1 MSEAPSPDPLDV
13 AAALFAR
20 WRERRRAPGG
30 RVPASLRTIACQLLE
45 LAPLELVAE
54 ACAVTPLTLRRWR
67 ERHIGADGLEAE
79 RRATL
84 GSPRSEE
91 PMASAF
97 VALPPPSATAVPPP
111 SDGRTVL
118 SPTLTIERPD
128 GLRVHLHGALDS
140 ATITLLLEAGA
151 GR

>member
-30 RVPASLRTIACQLLE
+30 RVPTSLRTIACQLLDV
-45 LAPLELVAE
+45 APLELVAE
-54 ACAVTPLTLRRWR
+54 ACAVTPATLRRWR
-67 ERHIGADGLEAE
+67 ERHTGPDGLDSE
-79 RRATL
+79 RRGTL
-84 GSPRSEE
+84 GSPRAKD

-97 VALPPPSATAVPPP
+97 VALPLPSATAAPPN
-111 SDGRTVL
+111 GRTVL
-118 SPTLTIERPD
+118 NPTLTIERPD
-128 GLRVHLHGALDS
+128 GLRLHLHGALDA
-140 ATITLLLEAGA
+140 ATLTLLLEAGA

>member
-1 MSEAPSPDPLDV
+1 MSEASSSDPLDV

-20 WRERRRAPGG
+20 WRERRGAPGG

-67 ERHIGADGLEAE
+67 ERHTGPDGLDSE
-79 RRATL
+79 RRGTL
-84 GSPRSEE
+84 GSPRSDE

-97 VALPPPSATAVPPP
+97 VALPPPSATAAPPP

-128 GLRVHLHGALDS
+128 GLRVHLHGALDT
-140 ATITLLLEAGA
+140 ATLTLLLDAGA